1 MTKHVY
7 CHPLTRW
14 LRDLVGRVCWGW
26 SALAAGNDMAKW
38 FVWTGPNGCQS
49 CAGTTDILHGEQIA
63 NMSNFVTKCGRK
75 ILHSGKV
82 LPQMGK
88 LVAFTTLRL
97 YIFTISDELCN
108 RGVFVTFGIK
118 SLLKLAGRQ
127 MRFSRAI

>member
-38 FVWTGPNGCQS
+38 FVWAGPSGCQS

-88 LVAFTTLRL
+88 LVAFTTLRYTYSRFPMSYAIGEFL
-97 YIFTISDELCN
+97 LHLVSN
-108 RGVFVTFGIK
+108 RY
-118 SLLKLAGRQ
+118 
-127 MRFSRAI
+127 

>member
-38 FVWTGPNGCQS
+38 FVWAGPSGCQS

-88 LVAFTTLRL
+88 LVAFTTLQL
-97 YIFTISDELCN
+97 YIFTISDGLCN
-108 RGVFVTFGIK
+108 WGVFVTSPINVTK
-118 SLLKLAGRQ
+118 LPTSLA
-127 MRFSRAI
+127 RFLI